1 MAISED
7 RLKKRIKDAMIKCQ
21 KETDNPDGSLDKIAE
36 AIANAVIE
44 ELKAAVVTGTCPPNG
59 GPLTLG
65 KIT

>member
-1 MAISED
+1 MAISEQ
-7 RLKKRIKDAMIKCQ
+7 RLKQTIKEAMEICQ
-21 KETDNPDGSLDKIAE
+21 IEKEDPNGSLDKIAG
-36 AIANAVIE
+36 AIAKAVID

>member
-1 MAISED
+1 MAISEE
-7 RLKKRIKDAMIKCQ
+7 RLKKRIKDTMAKCQ
-21 KETDNPDGSLDKIAE
+21 KETDNPDDSLDKIAE
-36 AIANAVIE
+36 AIAGAVID

>member
-1 MAISED
+1 MESCQEE
-7 RLKKRIKDAMIKCQ
+7 KD
-21 KETDNPDGSLDKIAE
+21 DPNGSLDKIAG

>member
-7 RLKKRIKDAMIKCQ
+7 RLKKRIKDAMTKCQ
-21 KETDNPDGSLDKIAE
+21 KEIDNPNDSLDKIAE
-36 AIANAVIE
+36 AIAGAVID
-44 ELKAAVVTGTCPPNG
+44 ELKAAIITGTCPPNG

>member
-1 MAISED
+1 MAISEQ
-7 RLKKRIKDAMIKCQ
+7 RLKQTIKEAMETCQ
-21 KETDNPDGSLDKIAE
+21 LEENDPNGSLDKIAG
-36 AIANAVIE
+36 AIAKAVID

>member
-1 MAISED
+1 MAISEQ
-7 RLKKRIKDAMIKCQ
+7 RLKHTIKEAMEICQ
-21 KETDNPDGSLDKIAE
+21 IEKDDPNSSLDKIAG
-36 AIANAVIE
+36 AIAKAVID

>member
-1 MAISED
+1 MAISEE
-7 RLKKRIKDAMIKCQ
+7 RLKKRIKDTMTDCQ
-21 KETDNPDGSLDKIAE
+21 KETGDPDGSLDKIAE